1 MEIFRL
7 LGLALVGTLLTV
19 FVRER
24 NREFGLLLSLL
35 TGLLLLLLLIQ
46 PISSVLEGIN
56 DLAARG
62 RVNLVYVTTVLKVT
76 GIALVTEFGAQ
87 LCRDSGEGAIAKK
100 VEAGGKLLILLLALP
115 VFSVILDSLLSL
127 LP

>member
-1 MEIFRL
+1 MEIFQL

-24 NREFGLLLSLL
+24 NKEFGLLVSLL
-35 TGLLLLLLLIQ
+35 TGLLLLMLLIE
-46 PISSVLEGIN
+46 PVSSILMGIN
-56 DLAARG
+56 ELAAKG
-62 RVNLVYVTTVLKVT
+62 KVNLVYITTVLKVT
-76 GIALVTEFGAQ
+76 GIALITEFGAQ

-115 VFSVILDSLLSL
+115 IFNVILDSLLSL